1 MARVKELGYVVYEV
15 SDLEAWEH
23 FAVDLLGLQVG
34 AKTDETLTVRLDGK
48 AHRWVCVAGTA
59 DDVAA
64 TGYEVASSADLDVI
78 AGRLRAAGAQVTEG
92 DPALAA
98 ARKVDRIV
106 ITADPA
112 GNRIE
117 LVTGL
122 ADGETP
128 FHSDAMLGHFVT
140 GAGGAGHTV
149 FLEHGVDRAAILEF
163 YTELL
168 GFAVSDYIDEEMAP
182 GMVASVVFLHCNPR
196 HHTVAF
202 ASMSFPKKA
211 HHVMVEVADIR
222 DVGRAYDR
230 CMDAKQPFEMTLGM
244 HPNDKMFSFY
254 VRTPSGFNVEYGWG
268 GLLIDEDTW
277 QVQHLDKLSSWGH
290 RPPQVVA
297 SLLQQ
302 A

>member
-15 SDLEAWEH
+15 SDLAAWEH

-34 AKTDETLTVRLDGK
+34 SKTSDSLTLRLDDK

-78 AGRLRAAGAQVTEG
+78 AGRLRAAGAPVTEG
-92 DPALAA
+92 DSALAD

-106 ITADPA
+106 VTADPI

-122 ADGETP
+122 ADGQAPFQSET
-128 FHSDAMLGHFVT
+128 MLGHFLT
-140 GAGGAGHTV
+140 GAGGAGHSV
-149 FLEHGVDRAAILEF
+149 MLEHGTDRAAVLEF
-163 YTELL
+163 YTSIL
-168 GFAVSDYIDEEMAP
+168 GFAVSDYIDEELAP
-182 GMVASVVFLHCNPR
+182 GFVASVVFLHCNTR

-202 ASMSFPKKA
+202 ANMPFPKRA
-211 HHVMVEVADIR
+211 HHVMVEVTDIR
-222 DVGRAYDR
+222 DVGLAFDR
-230 CMDAKQPFEMTLGM
+230 CLDARQQFEMSLGM
-244 HPNDKMFSFY
+244 HPNDNMFSFY

-268 GLLIDEDTW
+268 GLVIDEDTW
-277 QVQHLDKLSSWGH
+277 QVQHLNKLSSWGH
-290 RPPQVVA
+290 RPPQVIA
-297 SLLQQ
+297 ELLQQ